1 MTMHTSAGQRAGRAY
16 GVPVRATWLARV
28 LLAVWAG
35 VCGGAGLAVPA
46 CAQARGSLGPAFELT
61 DHNGRPFSS
70 AALAG
75 QPYAVFFGFT
85 HCPDVCPTTLLEM
98 SNNLKALG
106 ADADRLRIVFVT
118 VDPERDTPEQLRQY
132 LSSFDPRIVGLTG
145 SEPQIAAVAKGWNA
159 FHNKIP
165 EADGS
170 YTVVHSA
177 YVYLMDRANRLVDTM
192 GFLDTEPEQV
202 AKLKAL
208 IEGSRQ

>member
-1 MTMHTSAGQRAGRAY
+1 MAVHTSAARRAGGSA
-16 GVPVRATWLARV
+16 GAAVRAVWLTRL
-28 LLAVWAG
+28 LLAAWAG
-35 VCGGAGLAVPA
+35 ISGATGMAAPA
-46 CAQARGSLGPAFELT
+46 CAQASGRLGPAFELT

-85 HCPDVCPTTLLEM
+85 NCPDVCPTTLLEM

-106 ADADRLRIVFVT
+106 ADADRLRVVFIT
-118 VDPERDTPEQLRQY
+118 VDPERDSPEQLRQH
-132 LSSFDPRIVGLTG
+132 LRSFDARIVGLTG
-145 SEPQIAAVAKGWNA
+145 SEPRIAAVAKGWNA
-159 FHNKIP
+159 FHNKIR

-177 YVYLMDRANRLVDTM
+177 YIYLMDRGNRLVDTM
-192 GFLDTEPEQV
+192 GFLDTEADQV

-208 IEGSRQ
+208 IGSRE

>member
-1 MTMHTSAGQRAGRAY
+1 MHASASQPAGRFVGA
-16 GVPVRATWLARV
+16 VVRASWMAYL
-28 LLAVWAG
+28 LLAAWL
-35 VCGGAGLAVPA
+35 GAHVGSGLSTPA
-46 CAQARGSLGPAFELT
+46 HAQTRGSLGPTFELT
-61 DHNGRPFSS
+61 DHNGKPFSS

-98 SNNLKALG
+98 SNNLHSLG
-106 ADADRLRIVFVT
+106 ADGDRLKIVFVT
-118 VDPERDTPEQLRQY
+118 VDPERDTPEQLQLY
-132 LSSFDPRIVGLTG
+132 LHSFDPRIIGLTG

-165 EADGS
+165 EGDGT

-177 YVYLMDRANRLVDTM
+177 YVYLMDRGNRLVDTM
-192 GFLDTEPEQV
+192 GFLDSEADQV

-208 IEGSRQ
+208 IERQ